1 MENPAAYR
9 HRADEGALFTSSK
22 CPPGPGLENS
32 CELPFGFIW
41 TPMSPSSGDIS
52 VVECSGEALPPVL
65 CLTCLAYLNMYAEF
79 DVATGIWT
87 CPLCG
92 EKNVAPPDEF
102 QEGRSLSSIL
112 ASPIVEYHQRIGP
125 DTPEEDILDS
135 CTFVLVVD
143 GNLERDEV
151 MAVVSAIQSCVAD
164 AHQQYSTFHLGLVVF
179 DKVVAMYQLGLSG
192 LASAD
197 IYTPVEAN
205 DEETLLSRKSG
216 MERRSYLTQVHPGDD
231 LSSLWQCL
239 SAVFGVAVETTN
251 ENSSNQAQEQNGSK
265 ASETNS
271 RKEMLSRKKEA
282 RLRKQQLE
290 NGGFQH
296 LTVESPWVAHRRQAK
311 TGQPMR
317 CTGEA
322 IQCAIDLTG
331 VGQPYPSRTSRILLF
346 TNGCPNLGDG
356 SVVSTDV
363 AIPLTKSRN
372 RPIPDVVDPVML
384 SRAVQYF
391 DMTANF
397 ALENGVGIDVL
408 CTGKNGLH
416 LNLVESPA
424 LQSFLC
430 CILPFFRI
438 ERARVAS
445 IPITSR
451 AQWRLCLTSPFLH
464 YASLET

>member
-1 MENPAAYR
+1 MENPADYR
-9 HRADEGALFTSSK
+9 HRANEGALFTSSK

-32 CELPFGFIW
+32 CELPFGLLW

-52 VVECSGEALPPVL
+52 VVQCSGEALPPVL

-79 DVATGIWT
+79 DAVTGIWT

-112 ASPIVEYHQRIGP
+112 TSPIVEYHQRIGP
-125 DTPEEDILDS
+125 DTPEEDLLDS
-135 CTFVLVVD
+135 CTYVLVVD
-143 GNLERDEV
+143 GNLERDQV

-164 AHQQYSTFHLGLVVF
+164 AHKQYSTLHLGLVVF
-179 DKVVAMYQLGLSG
+179 DEVVAMYQLGLAG

-197 IYTPVEAN
+197 IITPVEAN
-205 DEETLLSRKSG
+205 DEETLLSRKVG
-216 MERRSYLTQVHPGDD
+216 MERRSYLTQVQPEDN

-239 SAVFGVAVETTN
+239 SAVFGVAVETTI
-251 ENSSNQAQEQNGSK
+251 ENSSNKAQEQNGSK
-265 ASETNS
+265 ATETNS
-271 RKEMLSRKKEA
+271 RKEMLRRKKEG

-290 NGGFQH
+290 DGGFQH
-296 LTVESPWVAHRRQAK
+296 LTVESPWVTHRRKAK

-372 RPIPDVVDPVML
+372 RPIPDVVDPAVL

-391 DMTANF
+391 DMTSTF

-408 CTGKNGLH
+408 CTGRNGLNS
-416 LNLVESPA
+416 NLEDSPA
-424 LQSFLC
+424 FQSFLC

-438 ERARVAS
+438 ERARVTS
-445 IPITSR
+445 ISISSR
-451 AQWRLCLTSPFLH
+451 G
-464 YASLET
+464 

>member
-1 MENPAAYR
+1 
-9 HRADEGALFTSSK
+9 
-22 CPPGPGLENS
+22 
-32 CELPFGFIW
+32 
-41 TPMSPSSGDIS
+41 MSPSSGDIS
-52 VVECSGEALPPVL
+52 VVQCSGEALPPVL

-79 DVATGIWT
+79 DVETGIWT

-92 EKNVAPPDEF
+92 ESNVAPPDEF

-135 CTFVLVVD
+135 CTYVLVVD

-164 AHQQYSTFHLGLVVF
+164 AHQQYSTLHLGLVVF

-205 DEETLLSRKSG
+205 DEETLLSRNSG
-216 MERRSYLTQVHPGDD
+216 MGRRSYLTQVQPGDD
-231 LSSLWQCL
+231 LSSLWRCL
-239 SAVFGVAVETTN
+239 SAVFGVSVETTS

-265 ASETNS
+265 VLETHS
-271 RKEMLSRKKEA
+271 RKEMLRRKKEA
-282 RLRKQQLE
+282 RHRKQQLDDG
-290 NGGFQH
+290 NFQH
-296 LTVESPWVAHRRQAK
+296 LTVESPWVHRRRAK
-311 TGQPMR
+311 TGRPMR

-356 SVVSTDV
+356 SVVSTNV

-372 RPIPDVVDPVML
+372 RPIPDVVDPVIML
-384 SRAVQYF
+384 RAVQYF

-397 ALENGVGIDVL
+397 ALESGVGIDVL
-408 CTGKNGLH
+408 CTGRN
-416 LNLVESPA
+416 VW
-424 LQSFLC
+424 
-430 CILPFFRI
+430 I
-438 ERARVAS
+438 
-445 IPITSR
+445 
-451 AQWRLCLTSPFLH
+451 
-464 YASLET
+464 